1 MFFKVKELF
10 GEFFKWV
17 SVKEIEVVV
26 NSVVCE
32 LEEELRNV
40 LKRVEFLKF
49 ELEIN
54 EKLLKKF

>member
-1 MFFKVKELF
+1 M
-10 GEFFKWV
+10 
-17 SVKEIEVVV
+17 KEIEVVV